1 MAKKTAEV
9 NKSQAIRN
17 MLAEHPKAKA
27 SEIVT
32 LLGQKGIKVSDNL
45 VYLVKAKGKA
55 AKRRQKRAKAM
66 ANSQQAGVANPVE
79 LIRAVKVLAE
89 RAGGLRQLKQLV
101 DILAE

>member
-1 MAKKTAEV
+1 MAKKTAAV
-9 NKSQAIRN
+9 NKSQAIRDV
-17 MLAEHPKAKA
+17 LAERPQAKT

-55 AKRRQKRAKAM
+55 IKRRQKRQKAM
-66 ANSQQAGVANPVE
+66 ASSKQAGITNPVQ
-79 LIRAVKVLAE
+79 LIRDVKALAE

-101 DILAE
+101 EILVE